1 MTNENSPENKT
12 SNNETSGDT
21 RAVAR
26 AAARLG
32 AVQAIYQLL
41 MDKEAITPQVV
52 EQFRSHR
59 LGKEVDGNQFAA
71 ADEDH
76 FSDVVTGV
84 SGRLDEIDGLI
95 DSVLSDDW
103 KPERLENIMRAILRA
118 GTYEIIARPDVP
130 SKVIINEYVDVAH
143 AFYAESEPGF
153 VNGILDR
160 LAKEKR

>member
-1 MTNENSPENKT
+1 MTNKKSLKNDSPDKG
-12 SNNETSGDT
+12 SSGESK
-21 RAVAR
+21 AVAR

-32 AVQAIYQLL
+32 AVQAIYQLT
-41 MDKEAITPQVV
+41 MDKEAVTPKVV
-52 EQFRSHR
+52 EEFRNHR
-59 LGKEVDGNQFAA
+59 LGKEVDGDLFAA

-76 FSDVVTGV
+76 FGDVVIGV
-84 SGRLDEIDGLI
+84 SDRLGEIDRLI

-130 SKVIINEYVDVAH
+130 SKVIINEYMDVAH
-143 AFYAESEPGF
+143 AFYADSEPGF

-160 LAKEKR
+160 LAKENR